1 MRSTR
6 IALLLTLGVGGTVA
20 ITGADARA
28 MAHAREHV
36 PAHASTV
43 APDTIRGIVFDSLM
57 FEPIA
62 RATVVSEPIGAQAM
76 TDEQGRFTLISGQ
89 PITRVAVFHDMLDR
103 TGIGSLS
110 AEIGP
115 TTNRAH
121 LVLSTPSLATIWP
134 RLCPGVPVVAGNSG
148 IVFGTARKSGGSTRV
163 AGARVRVS
171 WNVTP
176 TRDSATNR
184 SLEGKTDATGTYY
197 VCGVPTV
204 SDVYVIG
211 YSPELASGALA
222 LPADSTPLRRQDL
235 TLAATG
241 ETGTVRGVVRDSRR
255 APVANAIID
264 VDGFDASVKTDASG
278 RFQLSGVPAGSRT
291 MLVRAVGFSPM
302 MMPVEI
308 SEPAGDLVNVNLER
322 TVFLPGVK
330 VTERTSVPKLL
341 AEFEERKRLGFGV
354 FLDSVAVKQK
364 PTTKSLFEGIQG
376 VRVQGQTVSDLTIF
390 MSATTGYCTPTIFL
404 DGFKAD
410 TKVLMAMNKESF
422 VAVEVYLRSTQAP
435 AKYIAMGST
444 CGVVLVWTKSAFAQ

>member
-1 MRSTR
+1 
-6 IALLLTLGVGGTVA
+6 
-20 ITGADARA
+20 
-28 MAHAREHV
+28 
-36 PAHASTV
+36 
-43 APDTIRGIVFDSLM
+43 
-57 FEPIA
+57 
-62 RATVVSEPIGAQAM
+62 
-76 TDEQGRFTLISGQ
+76 
-89 PITRVAVFHDMLDR
+89 
-103 TGIGSLS
+103 
-110 AEIGP
+110 
-115 TTNRAH
+115 
-121 LVLSTPSLATIWP
+121 
-134 RLCPGVPVVAGNSG
+134 
-148 IVFGTARKSGGSTRV
+148 
-163 AGARVRVS
+163 
-171 WNVTP
+171 
-176 TRDSATNR
+176 
-184 SLEGKTDATGTYY
+184 
-197 VCGVPTV
+197 
-204 SDVYVIG
+204 
-211 YSPELASGALA
+211 
-222 LPADSTPLRRQDL
+222 
-235 TLAATG
+235 
-241 ETGTVRGVVRDSRR
+241 
-255 APVANAIID
+255 
-264 VDGFDASVKTDASG
+264 VKTDASG